1 MGFSASN
8 FSASTPWLVI
18 IMLDLDFFGWMYLG
32 FLLLPN
38 GLERVKFLKTAVEN
52 LVYGWPLSLWCP
64 IIPVRLQSGIKEIF
78 SAIASEIESRSTTLQ
93 YVMNAKFSKHRFWH
107 CHENGLIKTIQTI
120 PHNLYVS
127 VKLTLLWI
135 KAYPGLS

>member
-38 GLERVKFLKTAVEN
+38 GLERVKISKTAIEN
-52 LVYGWPLSLWCP
+52 LVYGWPLTLWCL
-64 IIPVRLQSGIKEIF
+64 IITVRLQSGTKEYSILSIF
-78 SAIASEIESRSTTLQ
+78 SAIASREIGDDC
-93 YVMNAKFSKHRFWH
+93 F
-107 CHENGLIKTIQTI
+107 
-120 PHNLYVS
+120 NLSGFY
-127 VKLTLLWI
+127 
-135 KAYPGLS
+135 

>member
-38 GLERVKFLKTAVEN
+38 GLERVKLRVERLEMTCFN
-52 LVYGWPLSLWCP
+52 L
-64 IIPVRLQSGIKEIF
+64 
-78 SAIASEIESRSTTLQ
+78 
-93 YVMNAKFSKHRFWH
+93 
-107 CHENGLIKTIQTI
+107 NGF
-120 PHNLYVS
+120 Y
-127 VKLTLLWI
+127 
-135 KAYPGLS
+135 